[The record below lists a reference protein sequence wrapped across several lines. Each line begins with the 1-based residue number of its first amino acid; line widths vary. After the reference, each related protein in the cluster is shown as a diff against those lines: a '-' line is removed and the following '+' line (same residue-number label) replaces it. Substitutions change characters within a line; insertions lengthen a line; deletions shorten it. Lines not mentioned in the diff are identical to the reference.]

1 MKIRITPGALLLLL
15 VMLFTGNTLFWAT
28 LVAAAVHECGHLL
41 AAYALGIRLRL
52 LELDIPGA
60 RLHLSG
66 PLPSYAA
73 ERWLA
78 VAGPVASFLLA
89 FLVYPLHGAFFTAL
103 FSTTLALGLFN
114 LLPVGDFDGG
124 RVFAATVTPLL
135 GEKAGGH
142 ACLTASYLSLFFLFS
157 LSATLLLRYGENLSL
172 AVLSASLFA
181 RIFLFEEKP

>member
-89 FLVYPLHGAFFTAL
+89 FLVYPLNGAFFAAL
-103 FSTTLALGLFN
+103 F
-114 LLPVGDFDGG
+114 
-124 RVFAATVTPLL
+124 
-135 GEKAGGH
+135 
-142 ACLTASYLSLFFLFS
+142 
-157 LSATLLLRYGENLSL
+157 
-172 AVLSASLFA
+172 
-181 RIFLFEEKP
+181 